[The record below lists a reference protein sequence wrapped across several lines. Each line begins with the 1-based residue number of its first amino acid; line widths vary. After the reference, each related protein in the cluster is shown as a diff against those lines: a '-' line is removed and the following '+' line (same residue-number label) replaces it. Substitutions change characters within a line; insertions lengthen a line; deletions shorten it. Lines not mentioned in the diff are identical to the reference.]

1 MTAAEKNYTSMFFSH
16 IEKKEKLGDECFV
29 QFLIVFPLKI
39 GELDTIIF
47 IVVEMNHFSE
57 VY

>member
-1 MTAAEKNYTSMFFSH
+1 MTAVEKNCASMFFSH
-16 IEKKEKLGDECFV
+16 IEKTQKLGDEYFV

-39 GELDTIIF
+39 GELDTSIF